1 MSKDNERK
9 EKSGF
14 VEIRDVLKNEVQRF
28 SSINTILVEGSS
40 EYNKIDKV
48 YSSYGSEMDVS
59 KNHILKLKR
68 REFFENLFIYIGMII
83 YFSCVAYVMLKR
95 FPVHRI
101 IFFVYYILESIV
113 GGVWDVKEYVL
124 LNYIIN
130 NTTSTLNITNAT
142 NSSYFNEL
150 YSNITNNSRFDY
162 NNTISDL

>member
-1 MSKDNERK
+1 
-9 EKSGF
+9 
-14 VEIRDVLKNEVQRF
+14 
-28 SSINTILVEGSS
+28 
-40 EYNKIDKV
+40 
-48 YSSYGSEMDVS
+48 
-59 KNHILKLKR
+59 
-68 REFFENLFIYIGMII
+68 MII